1 MDIESILG
9 PRVAIRGVC
18 RFTTERAQRGFRL
31 NTFLTSMRQPQQR
44 EAFAR
49 DPEACMANHGLTAQE
64 QDMVRR
70 RDYPAMLDYGAS
82 NVALGK
88 AGPAL
93 GVSLLERG
101 AQGKGQ
107 TSQEFVA
114 ERRAANQG
122 QAWQF

>member
-9 PRVAIRGVC
+9 PRVVIRGVC

-31 NTFLTSMRQPQQR
+31 NTFLTGMRQPLQR

-49 DPEACMANHGLTAQE
+49 DPDACMAAGGLTTQE

-70 RDYPAMLDYGAS
+70 RDYAAMLDYGAS

-93 GVSLLERG
+93 GITLLERG
-101 AQGKGQ
+101 AQGRGQ
-107 TSQEFVA
+107 TAQEFVA

-122 QAWQF
+122 QPWQF